1 MLLLFW
7 IIVISYE
14 KFIIIIN
21 TYIDNLICNNKY
33 EPIYYCPTQEILKF

>member
-7 IIVISYE
+7 IIFISYE
-14 KFIIIIN
+14 KIMIIIN
-21 TYIDNLICNNKY
+21 TYIDNLIYDNNF

>member
-21 TYIDNLICNNKY
+21 THINNLICNTKY